1 VPAGRAVAACYIA
14 GVTVET
20 NLLVSWRARPRGFV
34 ALMGLYESNY
44 LRLAR
49 LAGDPGALADRA
61 RSCVAGD
68 CELLLEVVE
77 RSPYTTIADLTYLLA
92 TAATAGVAA
101 PVRVPDLRLRIYH
114 DARLVEAEW
123 ARAADPTERE
133 LVHRWAR
140 NMLLN
145 KWLEYCLDR
154 GHRFTHPAAHCRG

>member
-1 VPAGRAVAACYIA
+1 MEA
-14 GVTVET
+14 

-49 LAGDPGALADRA
+49 LAGDLGALADRA
-61 RSCVAGD
+61 QSRVAGD

-77 RSPYTTIADLTYLLA
+77 RSPYTTVADLTYLLPA
-92 TAATAGVAA
+92 GAAADGTAPA
-101 PVRVPDLRLRIYH
+101 RVPDLRLRIYH
-114 DARLVEAEW
+114 DARLVEAAW
-123 ARAADPTERE
+123 SRAAGPGERE

-140 NMLLN
+140 NMMLN

-154 GHRFTHPAAHCRG
+154 GHRFTSPAAHCRM